1 MNTKQQTIAILV
13 LVMSLVLS
21 ACGPGQVF
29 GPTITPTPTLTSTP
43 TITPTLAPSA
53 TPTVTFTPTS
63 TLTPTPSCTV
73 QNGDWSGDFSDFK
86 VDNCTITS
94 ASFTIQANGG
104 GTDTITLIKQ
114 SIPIANNEFQYSF
127 TTQNTGAFA
136 NSQTNMVFSGT
147 FSSPT
152 EFKGILQLPEG
163 PVTIKASLFVPTET
177 PTWGPPDAKYNNEI
191 PIMPGAITGQKVD
204 STGNPWQEW
213 EVGTPYAY
221 GGYFSTGNAYYDFT
235 IKASPADIIAYYEQQ
250 MPTLG
255 WKESSKNG
263 STEVDF
269 TRGSMELIITIH
281 SSENDTNM
289 VQIDEHSQ

>member
-1 MNTKQQTIAILV
+1 MNTKHKIQSILV
-13 LVMSLVLS
+13 PLAVLLSIGLAIS

-163 PVTIKASLFVPTET
+163 PVTIKASLFVPTENSYL
-177 PTWGPPDAKYNNEI
+177 GASRREI
-191 PIMPGAITGQKVD
+191 
-204 STGNPWQEW
+204 
-213 EVGTPYAY
+213 
-221 GGYFSTGNAYYDFT
+221 
-235 IKASPADIIAYYEQQ
+235 
-250 MPTLG
+250 
-255 WKESSKNG
+255 
-263 STEVDF
+263 
-269 TRGSMELIITIH
+269 
-281 SSENDTNM
+281 
-289 VQIDEHSQ
+289 